1 MLLNAG
7 NGADEEQV
15 ENSLA
20 EVAVG
25 GLSDQLWSGAE
36 DAHDA
41 DVAQVAQAGR
51 RGKKRDRGG
60 VGSRL
65 SEDEGVL
72 CETSNVVVDLG
83 GGERSVEGV
92 STALP
97 FGLELDA
104 LLRIHPKISAP
115 WEGREP
121 GRRCDGRQKAL
132 SYATL
137 ISSTPHL
144 YFAFPP

>member
-72 CETSNVVVDLG
+72 CETSNVVVDWEVANVRWRAFLLLCLSDSSLMLYYAYIQRSLLHGKEGSREG
-83 GGERSVEGV
+83 GATV
-92 STALP
+92 
-97 FGLELDA
+97 D
-104 LLRIHPKISAP
+104 
-115 WEGREP
+115 
-121 GRRCDGRQKAL
+121 RRLFLTRR
-132 SYATL
+132 
-137 ISSTPHL
+137 
-144 YFAFPP
+144 